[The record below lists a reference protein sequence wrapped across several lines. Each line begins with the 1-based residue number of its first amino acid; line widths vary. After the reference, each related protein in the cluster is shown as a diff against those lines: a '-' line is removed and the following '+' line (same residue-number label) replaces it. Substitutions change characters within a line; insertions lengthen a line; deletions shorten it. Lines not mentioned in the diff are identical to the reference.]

1 MLNRR
6 YLRTKVMQALYA
18 FFQSDDDRMDI
29 AERNLIKSIEK
40 LYELYIYQLS
50 IFVELV
56 NFAKL
61 RMEENKLKHIPSAED
76 LNPNSRFIENRFI
89 KQLESNKNFQLHFN
103 QLKINWSEEQDMF
116 RSIYQKI
123 IESKTFND
131 YMNAEATSYE
141 ADKKIIISIL
151 RKFIISDE
159 SLQNYFEDKNI
170 YWADDYLTVSM
181 MVLKTIDS
189 FTEADGEFFA
199 LPELYKNADRN
210 NADDDKNFVI
220 DLFRKTIINADKYEK
235 LISDKTT
242 NWELERIAVVDN
254 ILIKMAL
261 VELLE
266 FPSIPIKVTL
276 NEYIEISKGY
286 SSDKSKIFIN
296 GVLDKLIDDL
306 KADKS
311 LRKLGR
317 GLIEN
322 N

>member
-50 IFVELV
+50 LLVELGD
-56 NFAKL
+56 FAKR

-76 LNPNSRFIENRFI
+76 LNPNLRFVENRFI
-89 KQLESNKNFQLHFN
+89 KQLENNKNFQLHVSE
-103 QLKINWSEEQDMF
+103 LKINWSEDQDMF
-116 RSIYQKI
+116 RSIYMKI
-123 IESKTFND
+123 IESKAFND
-131 YMNAEATSYE
+131 YMNLAESSYT
-141 ADKKIIISIL
+141 ADKKIVISIL

-159 SLQNYFEDKNI
+159 ALQNYFEDKNI

-189 FTEADGEFFA
+189 FRETDGELFA
-199 LPELYKNADRN
+199 LPELYKNEDRN

-235 LISDKTT
+235 LISEKTT
-242 NWELERIAVVDN
+242 NWEVERIAIVDN

-266 FPSIPIKVTL
+266 FPSIPIKVSL

-286 SSDKSKIFIN
+286 SSDKSKVFIN

-306 KADKS
+306 KANKS
-311 LRKLGR
+311 IKKIGR
-317 GLIEN
+317 GLIE
-322 N
+322 

>member
-1 MLNRR
+1 
-6 YLRTKVMQALYA
+6 MQALYA
-18 FFQSDDDRMDI
+18 FFQSEDDRMDI
-29 AERNLIKSIEK
+29 AERNLLKNIEK

-50 IFVELV
+50 LLIELV
-56 NFAKL
+56 EFAKR
-61 RMEENKLKHIPSAED
+61 RMDENKLKHIPTKDD
-76 LNPNSRFIENRFI
+76 LSPNSRFIENRFI
-89 KQLESNKNFQLHFN
+89 KQLENNKIYQLHFN
-103 QLKINWSEEQDMF
+103 QLKINWSEDQDMF

-123 IESKTFND
+123 KESKVFND
-131 YMNAEATSYE
+131 YLSAEESSYSS
-141 ADKKIIISIL
+141 DKKIIVSIL

-181 MVLKTIDS
+181 MVLKTIDG
-189 FTEADGEFFA
+189 FNEEDDDLYA
-199 LPELYKNADRN
+199 LPKLYKNEDRN
-210 NADDDKNFVI
+210 NPDDDKNFVI
-220 DLFRKTIINADKYEK
+220 DLFRKTIINADKFEK
-235 LISDKTT
+235 LIAEKTT
-242 NWELERIAVVDN
+242 NWEVERIAVVDN

-266 FPSIPIKVTL
+266 FPSIPVKVSL

-286 SSDKSKIFIN
+286 SSDKSKVFIN

-311 LRKLGR
+311 IRKVGR